1 MAEEKRERESVER
14 KEGAKTSR
22 GGKDGAGGA
31 RRNGRERRW
40 VIARE
45 REECGEE
52 VREKERAS
60 E

>member
-1 MAEEKRERESVER
+1 MGR